1 MPLLL
6 QALWLLFCIC
16 GFLYIFF
23 SSSRDS
29 RPKPWLL
36 TLAPRRVGVA
46 RERCLLY
53 RFTLIFSF
61 GSERTVTS
69 RSQIKIISRALI
81 IGCCWMLAGYE
92 RIVGGI
98 INFDCQP
105 ISFFF
110 AAYKEVKSMRFAQG
124 IVRQINVS
132 LSKCSEIFRCGSF
145 REAARAVNLGRLVRA
160 CGILFYSKVIS

>member
-1 MPLLL
+1 
-6 QALWLLFCIC
+6 
-16 GFLYIFF
+16 
-23 SSSRDS
+23 
-29 RPKPWLL
+29 
-36 TLAPRRVGVA
+36 
-46 RERCLLY
+46 
-53 RFTLIFSF
+53 
-61 GSERTVTS
+61 
-69 RSQIKIISRALI
+69 
-81 IGCCWMLAGYE
+81 MLAGYE

-110 AAYKEVKSMRFAQG
+110 AAYKEVKSKRFALG